1 MEGNLFTIFAT
12 LVNFLVLIVV
22 LKWLLFD
29 KVNKIIDDRNSEII
43 DNINLAEGKVRQAD
57 ELRDSYEKQIAN
69 LENKGREIVRDAK
82 VKADAQAKDII
93 QEAEN
98 KTAALI
104 RQTEAEMERLK
115 KKTLEDMKEEI
126 GALAIFAAEKIL
138 EKQLDHQ
145 EQQAVIGKII
155 DEAGN
160 AKWQS

>member
-12 LVNFLVLIVV
+12 LVNFLILVLV
-22 LKWLLFD
+22 LKHILFD

-43 DNINLAEGKVRQAD
+43 DNIATAEHKVIEAD
-57 ELRDSYEKQIAN
+57 KLRESYEKEIAN

-93 QEAEN
+93 QEAEE
-98 KTAALI
+98 KTTALI
-104 RQTEAEMERLK
+104 RQTEAEIERLK
-115 KKTLEDMKEEI
+115 KKALEDMKEEI

>member
-12 LVNFLVLIVV
+12 LVNFLILVLI
-22 LKWLLFD
+22 LKHILFD
-29 KVNKIIDDRNSEII
+29 KVNKIIDDRNSEVIE
-43 DNINLAEGKVRQAD
+43 NINDAENKVLEAD
-57 ELRDSYEKQIAN
+57 KLKESYEKQIAN

-82 VKADAQAKDII
+82 VKADAQAKEIV
-93 QEAEN
+93 QEAED

-104 RQTEAEMERLK
+104 KQTEVEIERLK
-115 KKTLEDMKEEI
+115 KKALEEMKHEV

>member
-12 LVNFLVLIVV
+12 LVNFLILVFV
-22 LKWLLFD
+22 LKHILFD
-29 KVNKIIDDRNSEII
+29 KVNKIVDDRNSEVIE
-43 DNINLAEGKVRQAD
+43 NIACAENKVLEAD
-57 ELRDSYEKQIAN
+57 KLKESYEKQIAN
-69 LENKGREIVRDAK
+69 LENKGREIIRDAK
-82 VKADAQAKDII
+82 VKADAQAKNIV
-93 QEAEN
+93 QEAED

-104 RQTEAEMERLK
+104 KQTEAEIERLK
-115 KKTLEDMKEEI
+115 KKALEEMKEEI

>member
-1 MEGNLFTIFAT
+1 MEVNLFTIFAT
-12 LVNFLVLIVV
+12 LVNFLILVLI
-22 LKWLLFD
+22 LKHILFD
-29 KVNKIIDDRNSEII
+29 KVNKIIDDRNSEVI

-57 ELRDSYEKQIAN
+57 ELKESYEKQIAN

-82 VKADAQAKDII
+82 VKADAQAKQII
-93 QEAEN
+93 QEAEE
-98 KTAALI
+98 KTVALI
-104 RQTEAEMERLK
+104 RQTELEIERLRK
-115 KKTLEDMKEEI
+115 KSLEDMKQEI

>member
-12 LVNFLVLIVV
+12 LVNFLILVLV
-22 LKWLLFD
+22 LKYLLFD
-29 KVNKIIDDRNSEII
+29 KVNKIIDDRNSEVIE
-43 DNINLAEGKVRQAD
+43 NITTAEHKVLEAD
-57 ELRDSYEKQIAN
+57 KLKESYEKQIAN
-69 LENKGREIVRDAK
+69 LENKGREIVREAK

-93 QEAEN
+93 QEAEE
-98 KTAALI
+98 KTAVLI
-104 RQTEAEMERLK
+104 KQTEMEIERLK
-115 KKTLEDMKEEI
+115 KKALEEMKEEI
-126 GALAIFAAEKIL
+126 GTLAIFAAEKIL

>member
-12 LVNFLVLIVV
+12 LVNFLILVLV
-22 LKWLLFD
+22 LKYLLFD
-29 KVNKIIDDRNSEII
+29 KVNKIIDDRNSEVIE
-43 DNINLAEGKVRQAD
+43 NITTAEHKVLEAD
-57 ELRDSYEKQIAN
+57 KLKESYEKQIAN
-69 LENKGREIVRDAK
+69 LENKGREIVREAK

-93 QEAEN
+93 QEAEE
-98 KTAALI
+98 KTAVLI
-104 RQTEAEMERLK
+104 KQTETEIERLK
-115 KKTLEDMKEEI
+115 KKALEEMKEEI
-126 GALAIFAAEKIL
+126 GTLAIFAAEKIL

>member
-1 MEGNLFTIFAT
+1 MEVNLFTIFAT
-12 LVNFLVLIVV
+12 LVNFLILVLI
-22 LKWLLFD
+22 LKHILFD
-29 KVNKIIDDRNSEII
+29 KVNKIIDDRNSEVIE
-43 DNINLAEGKVRQAD
+43 NINDAENKVLEAD
-57 ELRDSYEKQIAN
+57 KLRESYEKQIAN

-82 VKADAQAKDII
+82 VKADAQAKEIV
-93 QEAEN
+93 QEAED
-98 KTAALI
+98 KTAVLI
-104 RQTEAEMERLK
+104 KQTEVEIERLK
-115 KKTLEDMKEEI
+115 KKALEDMKHEI

>member
-12 LVNFLVLIVV
+12 LVNFLILVLV
-22 LKWLLFD
+22 LKHILFD

-43 DNINLAEGKVRQAD
+43 DNIATAEHKVMEAD
-57 ELRDSYEKQIAN
+57 KLRESYEREIAN
-69 LENKGREIVRDAK
+69 LENKGREIIREAK
-82 VKADAQAKDII
+82 VKADAQAKDIV
-93 QEAEN
+93 QEAED

-104 RQTEAEMERLK
+104 RQTEAEIERLK
-115 KKTLEDMKEEI
+115 KKALEDMREEI

-160 AKWQS
+160 AKWQN

>member
-1 MEGNLFTIFAT
+1 MEVNLFTIFAT
-12 LVNFLVLIVV
+12 LVNFLILVLI
-22 LKWLLFD
+22 LKHILFD
-29 KVNKIIDDRNSEII
+29 KVNKIIDDRNSEVIE
-43 DNINLAEGKVRQAD
+43 NINDAENKVLEAD
-57 ELRDSYEKQIAN
+57 KLRESYEKQIAN

-82 VKADAQAKDII
+82 VKADAQAKEIV
-93 QEAEN
+93 QEAED
-98 KTAALI
+98 KTTVLI
-104 RQTEAEMERLK
+104 KQTEVEIERLK
-115 KKTLEDMKEEI
+115 KKALEDMKHEI

>member
-1 MEGNLFTIFAT
+1 MEFNLFTIFAT
-12 LVNFLVLIVV
+12 LVNFLILILF
-22 LKWLLFD
+22 LKHKLFD
-29 KVNKIIDDRNSEII
+29 KVNKIIDDRNSEVI
-43 DNINLAEGKVRQAD
+43 DNINTAENKVRQAD
-57 ELRDSYEKQIAN
+57 ELRESYEKQIAAI
-69 LENKGREIVRDAK
+69 ENKGREIVKDAK
-82 VKADAQAKDII
+82 VKADAQAKEII
-93 QEAEN
+93 QEAES

-104 RQTEAEMERLK
+104 RQTESEIERLK
-115 KKTLEDMKEEI
+115 QKALEDMKQEI

>member
-12 LVNFLVLIVV
+12 LVNFLILVLV
-22 LKWLLFD
+22 LKHILFD

-43 DNINLAEGKVRQAD
+43 DNITAAEHKVMEADNLRE
-57 ELRDSYEKQIAN
+57 SYEKQIAN
-69 LENKGREIVRDAK
+69 LENKGREMIRDAK
-82 VKADAQAKDII
+82 AKADVQAKEII
-93 QEAEN
+93 QEAED

-104 RQTEAEMERLK
+104 RQTEAEIERLK
-115 KKTLEDMKEEI
+115 KKALEDMKEEI

-160 AKWQS
+160 AKWQN